1 VGIAVL
7 IATQRPRKYTLFIHL
22 GCVAAL
28 IGVAIG
34 DLGNAPGVALLEFV
48 LAGIALL
55 VTFVSLAARP

>member
-1 VGIAVL
+1 
-7 IATQRPRKYTLFIHL
+7 
-22 GCVAAL
+22 VAAL